1 MAPISRRLLPS
12 AVLHAAIAMAAAS
25 YCVPGQAIPLSPLP
39 GCRWYAASRACGG
52 AGVALA
58 PLLLPV
64 PLWHVKDACCRELAA
79 VPAEC
84 RCRALRAMAEETPA
98 AVVGRACWLAQARFA
113 PTVVAETECGLRTVH
128 GIRFCYARGA
138 EDNND

>member
-12 AVLHAAIAMAAAS
+12 AVLLAAIAMAAAS

-79 VPAEC
+79 VPGGV
-84 RCRALRAMAEETPA
+84 PVQGA
-98 AVVGRACWLAQARFA
+98 AGHGGGDAGGRGGPACWLAQARFA